1 MESYVSTGWLSV
13 VSDTPTI
20 QSVTPTS
27 FNGNVGT
34 TFTITGINF
43 KPDATV
49 SFITGNGSFVI
60 AASVVYVSQTELRA
74 TTIRDF
80 TIAEEPLGVRVSQSN
95 GTGVT
100 SLVGVIDCGSIP
112 TWNSSAGSLGTY
124 YDSQRTNLSIQ
135 LGGYD
140 VEDANANLT
149 FSISS
154 GALPSGLSLNANGS
168 ITGTPSAVNANT
180 TNNFSVIITDSG
192 GNQSSPRSFSL
203 TILAPIV
210 FATYTYTGTDQ
221 SLTLP
226 AGFSS
231 FKAHIWGGG
240 GGCYYNA
247 GSYRGGGGGY
257 TTGTITGP
265 AGASYTVV
273 VGASG
278 DSRSDNAGTS
288 AKRYGGGG
296 QLTSLG
302 WGGQGGGLSGI
313 FSGTGTVFSG
323 ATVQAGAHAR
333 SILIAGGGGGSG
345 DFGWG
350 GSGGGTSGRNVYTSG
365 GAGVGTYGAGLQTDS
380 NNGYDGASQKGG
392 ALYGG
397 NAGGGENFGWVFCE
411 FGESKKSGFQA

>member
-1 MESYVSTGWLSV
+1 MSKSFDNAKELEYISFDSTNNKINFSVDISSNGAPVAASVYDANTTSTGFFAVPKGTTEQKPVSPPLGSLRYNTSNNALESYVSTGWLSV

-27 FNGNVGT
+27 FSGNVGT
-34 TFTITGINF
+34 SFTITGFNF

-49 SFITGNGSFVI
+49 SFVTGNNSLVI
-60 AASVVYVSQTELRA
+60 AASVVYVGPTELRA

-80 TIAEEPLGVRVSQSN
+80 TVAEEPLGVRVSQSS
-95 GTGVT
+95 GAGVAT
-100 SLVGVIDCGSIP
+100 LAGVIDCGSIP

-140 VEDANANLT
+140 IEDANANLI
-149 FSISS
+149 FSISTGS
-154 GALPSGLSLNANGS
+154 LPTGLSLNANGA
-168 ITGTPSAVNANT
+168 ITGTPSAVAANT
-180 TNNFSVIITDSG
+180 TNNFSVIITDSA
-192 GNQSSPRSFSL
+192 GNQSAARSFSL
-203 TILAPIV
+203 TVLAPIV

-226 AGFSS
+226 AGLSS

-240 GGCYYNA
+240 GGCFYNA

-296 QLTSLG
+296 
-302 WGGQGGGLSGI
+302 
-313 FSGTGTVFSG
+313 
-323 ATVQAGAHAR
+323 
-333 SILIAGGGGGSG
+333 
-345 DFGWG
+345 
-350 GSGGGTSGRNVYTSG
+350 
-365 GAGVGTYGAGLQTDS
+365 
-380 NNGYDGASQKGG
+380 
-392 ALYGG
+392 
-397 NAGGGENFGWVFCE
+397 
-411 FGESKKSGFQA
+411 